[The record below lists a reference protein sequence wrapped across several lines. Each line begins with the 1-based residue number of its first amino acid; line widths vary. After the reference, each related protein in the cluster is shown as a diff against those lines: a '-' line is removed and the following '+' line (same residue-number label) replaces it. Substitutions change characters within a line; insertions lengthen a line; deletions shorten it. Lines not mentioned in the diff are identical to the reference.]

1 MYTYV
6 CNIYIYNMYLY
17 IYNHIFELSCVVTV
31 LHGLYIIFDEN
42 IFGHGKTTKQFQVSE
57 IFSNT

>member
-1 MYTYV
+1 
-6 CNIYIYNMYLY
+6 MYLY

-31 LHGLYIIFDEN
+31 LHGLYIIFDGN
-42 IFGHGKTTKQFQVSE
+42 IFGHGKTTKQVQVSE